1 MIVDLSHVSVG
12 TVQDALDVSAAPV
25 IFSHSSAYALC
36 NSTRNVA
43 DETLRK
49 LAQNEG
55 IIMVNFFPAFLSC
68 RETST
73 VADAVAHIN
82 HIREVAGV
90 ENVGLGAGFDGINLV
105 TQGLQDVSSYPTL
118 FAELIGT
125 GKWTVEDLQ
134 KLAGLNFL
142 RVMQKVEKIRD
153 DLKNLPPYED
163 VLPKSKQGHSNC
175 TSEATF

>member
-1 MIVDLSHVSVG
+1 MNRLGMIVDLSHVSIG
-12 TVQDALDVSAAPV
+12 TIQDALDVSAAPV

-73 VADAVAHIN
+73 VADAV
-82 HIREVAGV
+82 
-90 ENVGLGAGFDGINLV
+90 
-105 TQGLQDVSSYPTL
+105 
-118 FAELIGT
+118 
-125 GKWTVEDLQ
+125 GKRT
-134 KLAGLNFL
+134 
-142 RVMQKVEKIRD
+142 
-153 DLKNLPPYED
+153 
-163 VLPKSKQGHSNC
+163 
-175 TSEATF
+175 